1 MWRSLRS
8 GDWLTPERLCVYPLI
23 LLAIFGAAIIVVVA
37 LSDGRM
43 GPNQLPLGSDFSQ
56 VWIAGKETLA
66 GYPDM
71 PYDVARH
78 IAAQRQEFG
87 AQSGVFGWHYPPY
100 FLAPAALLAHL
111 PYLQALL
118 LWQVATLALYLLAM
132 AEIMRDSFVAPKFVV
147 SAALAYPAVIINLGH
162 GQNGFLTAAL
172 LGGGFFCL
180 DRRPL
185 LAGVLFA
192 LLAYKPQFGLCL
204 PLFLLLDGRWRAIGA
219 AAGTLAFM
227 TLASVAAFG
236 VESWRAFF
244 ASLSFTREAVIE
256 QGATGFEKI
265 QSVFAAAR
273 LLGADVATAYFWQ
286 SAVTVVALAAL
297 VWLVRSGADAR
308 VKAAGAIGATLLS
321 TPYSLDYDLMAL
333 APAIALLASHGLD
346 KGFRPFEKS
355 ALAIAYVAPL
365 LARPVATALPM
376 PLGVVALLL
385 LFASTARHALPP
397 KRRFDVAAER
407 N

>member
-1 MWRSLRS
+1 M
-8 GDWLTPERLCVYPLI
+8 TPERLRVYPLI
-23 LLAIFGAAIIVVVA
+23 LLAIFGAAIIAVVA
-37 LSDGRM
+37 ISNGRM

-56 VWIAGKETLA
+56 VWIAGRETLA
-66 GYPDM
+66 GNPDM
-71 PYDVARH
+71 PYDIARH

-118 LWQVATLALYLLAM
+118 LWQFATLALYLFVMTA
-132 AEIMRDSFVAPKFVV
+132 IMRGAVIAPKFVV
-147 SAALAYPAVIINLGH
+147 SAALAFSAVIINLGH

-172 LGGGFFCL
+172 LGGGFYCL

-219 AAGTLAFM
+219 AAGTLAVM

-286 SAVTVVALAAL
+286 SAVTAMALAAL
-297 VWLVRSGADAR
+297 IWLVRSGADTR
-308 VKAAGAIGATLLS
+308 VKAAGAIVATLLT

-333 APAIALLASHGLD
+333 APAIAFLASHGLD

-355 ALAIAYVAPL
+355 ALAFAYVAPL
-365 LARPVATALPM
+365 LARPVATALPL

-385 LFASTARHALPP
+385 IIASTARYALPP
-397 KRRFDVAAER
+397 KRRLDVTAEQI
-407 N
+407 

>member
-1 MWRSLRS
+1 
-8 GDWLTPERLCVYPLI
+8 
-23 LLAIFGAAIIVVVA
+23 
-37 LSDGRM
+37 
-43 GPNQLPLGSDFSQ
+43 
-56 VWIAGKETLA
+56 
-66 GYPDM
+66 
-71 PYDVARH
+71 
-78 IAAQRQEFG
+78 
-87 AQSGVFGWHYPPY
+87 
-100 FLAPAALLAHL
+100 
-111 PYLQALL
+111 
-118 LWQVATLALYLLAM
+118 
-132 AEIMRDSFVAPKFVV
+132 
-147 SAALAYPAVIINLGH
+147 
-162 GQNGFLTAAL
+162 
-172 LGGGFFCL
+172 
-180 DRRPL
+180 
-185 LAGVLFA
+185 
-192 LLAYKPQFGLCL
+192 
-204 PLFLLLDGRWRAIGA
+204 
-219 AAGTLAFM
+219 M

-286 SAVTVVALAAL
+286 SAVTVMALAAL

-355 ALAIAYVAPL
+355 ALAFAYVAPL

-385 LFASTARHALPP
+385 LFASTARYALPP
-397 KRRFDVAAER
+397 KRRLDVAAER
-407 N
+407 I